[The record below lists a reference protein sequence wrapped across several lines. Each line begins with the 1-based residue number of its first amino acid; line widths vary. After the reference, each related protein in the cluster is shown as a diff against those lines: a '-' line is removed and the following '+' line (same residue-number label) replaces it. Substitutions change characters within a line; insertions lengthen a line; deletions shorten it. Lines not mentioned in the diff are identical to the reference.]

1 MLPVCARFAG
11 KIKTRMAGI
20 RNAKLLLFGAV
31 TCICVMTGC
40 AKPKSEPV
48 LAEDVMDFNKLFAQ
62 NCAGCHGENGRGAAM
77 HQLNDPVYLAIVP
90 RKVLHDII
98 ANGRPGT
105 LMPAFSREKAGP
117 LTPRQ
122 IDALVDGIE
131 RNWAKTPPVDK
142 ASLPP
147 YAARHSGDPA
157 RGLAVFN
164 KACALCHGEHG
175 SAGSIRDPSF
185 LSLISDQDLRTI
197 VIIGRQN
204 LGMPDWRSPLHG
216 LGRPM
221 TDQEIT
227 DVVAYLSSLRPVLG
241 ESTQSA
247 QIQNGERDH
256 ISKGDEK
263 TGRGSAPT
271 EKSKTIR

>member
-40 AKPKSEPV
+40 AKPKAEPV

-90 RKVLHDII
+90 RKVLHDTI

-117 LTPRQ
+117 LTPTQ

-147 YAARHSGDPA
+147 YAARHPGDPA

-175 SAGSIRDPSF
+175 PAGSIRDPSF

-204 LGMPDWRSPLHG
+204 LGMPDWRSPLHM

-227 DVVAYLSSLRPVLG
+227 DVVAYLSSLRPALAEG
-241 ESTQSA
+241 AQSVQNQNDEKD
-247 QIQNGERDH
+247 QIT
-256 ISKGDEK
+256 KVDEK
-263 TGRGSAPT
+263 TGGGSAPT

>member
-1 MLPVCARFAG
+1 
-11 KIKTRMAGI
+11 MAGI

-40 AKPKSEPV
+40 AKPKAEPV
-48 LAEDVMDFNKLFAQ
+48 LGEDVMDFNKLFAQ

-90 RKVLHDII
+90 RKVLHDTI

-147 YAARHSGDPA
+147 YAARHPGDPA

-175 SAGSIRDPSF
+175 PAGSIRDPSF

-204 LGMPDWRSPLHG
+204 LGMPDWRSPLHM

-227 DVVAYLSSLRPVLG
+227 DVVAYLSSLRPALAEG
-241 ESTQSA
+241 AQSVQNQNDEKD
-247 QIQNGERDH
+247 QIT
-256 ISKGDEK
+256 KVDEK
-263 TGRGSAPT
+263 TGGGSAPT